1 MGEFKVRKGF
11 SFIGLVL
18 TLLLMGILAGGMY
31 SLGGRDSGG
40 ISVVKTATDTAET
53 TRILA
58 ELEALKAGAGL
69 LLLER
74 RGSPVSGLDGALDA
88 LQVHVDRRL
97 NPERHTLRARDDRL
111 FVGIRI
117 NRETAMR
124 LPPDRNLYWNAF
136 GEAPSE
142 DDLVSEK
149 SPRSAGWAF
158 MRVQ

>member
-58 ELEALKAGAGL
+58 ELEALKAG
-69 LLLER
+69 R
-74 RGSPVSGLDGALDA
+74 VSSSWKGGA
-88 LQVHVDRRL
+88 VPFPGWTEPWTPSRF
-97 NPERHTLRARDDRL
+97 TLTE
-111 FVGIRI
+111 G
-117 NRETAMR
+117 
-124 LPPDRNLYWNAF
+124 
-136 GEAPSE
+136 
-142 DDLVSEK
+142 
-149 SPRSAGWAF
+149 
-158 MRVQ
+158 